1 MKLATCGGGQLR
13 QRERNFVVL
22 FNAFCFIFQSYKCNL
37 RNRYIDKTATK
48 EEEEEENTNSIYHSL
63 CCFTKKIL
71 LCFGS

>member
-48 EEEEEENTNSIYHSL
+48 EEEEENTNSIYHSL